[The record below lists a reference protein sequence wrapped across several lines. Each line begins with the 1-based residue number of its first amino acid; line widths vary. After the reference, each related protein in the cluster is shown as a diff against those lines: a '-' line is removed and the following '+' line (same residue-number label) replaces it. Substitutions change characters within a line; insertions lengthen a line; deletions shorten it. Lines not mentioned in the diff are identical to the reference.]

1 MKLTEEEIHEINQL
15 SKRCGV
21 RKLVLFGS
29 ALLPENFRPDSD
41 IDLAVSFTEP
51 IAKGRFT
58 AYMDLKEA
66 LEGLFRRPVD
76 LVSADAIRNPIIRE
90 QLTKSGEILYA
101 ASA

>member
-1 MKLTEEEIHEINQL
+1 MRLSEREISEITRL

-29 ALLPENFRPDSD
+29 ALHPENFRPDSD
-41 IDLAVSFTEP
+41 IDLAVSFNEP

-76 LVSADAIRNPIIRE
+76 LISADAIRNPVLRE
-90 QLTKSGEILYA
+90 ELKKSGEILYA